1 MPPKRKIPPC
11 GNPLYLKW
19 LEEWMQE
26 AKAINNNKSYYVY
39 KKAHD
44 SVEKYPIPFQHPAET
59 VILNGIGP
67 TLIQKLER
75 KLKQYCEENR
85 LPMPLRP
92 ETIRTLS
99 QNIDQ
104 NQEFKS
110 TEHESKKQKK
120 ATIPKTYVP
129 QYRSGSY
136 AIMLA
141 LYKSCEFESTPSMTK
156 TELIKEAQQYCDA
169 SFDMPSAHQ
178 KYYTA
183 WSCMKTLLDKD
194 YVYKNGYPV
203 RFSLT
208 ESGLKI
214 AKQMVQTAKSQGKV
228 IFPNVDIDQLGARK
242 YAEHEISLSVND
254 NLNYS
259 NDKESGIIALNN
271 SEVFLTNDFNKIGK
285 GQLIR
290 STTSTISSVSKSN
303 SFCDI
308 KPVEWAPGTFEVI
321 LILDNR
327 EVKLKKDRDYIQDTL
342 QQKGLKISVRNL
354 ELGDVI
360 WVARK
365 YNSFTQEE
373 IVLDY
378 IIERKRM
385 DDLVS
390 SIKDGRFREQ
400 KFRLSRSGI
409 GQIIYLIEDYNL
421 KEVAEFGI
429 DAIKSA
435 MTSTQVLNGFFLKRT
450 GAIDQSIDYLV
461 RMTNMLKKLYENK
474 TIYSIPDGAIY
485 RANFLDLKQNLA
497 TIYTSRTFH
506 VSFASYSDLNSKSKS
521 LTLKDTFIK
530 FLMTIRGLSA
540 EKAAEI
546 VKIYPTPH
554 HLFDA
559 FDFLDNEE
567 EKKKMLMNVGGN
579 MIRRKNIGSALSEK
593 VYQIWNNDVYL

>member
-1 MPPKRKIPPC
+1 MP
-11 GNPLYLKW
+11 
-19 LEEWMQE
+19 
-26 AKAINNNKSYYVY
+26 S
-39 KKAHD
+39 
-44 SVEKYPIPFQHPAET
+44 
-59 VILNGIGP
+59 
-67 TLIQKLER
+67 
-75 KLKQYCEENR
+75 
-85 LPMPLRP
+85 RP
-92 ETIRTLS
+92 DEETIQTLR

-104 NQEFKS
+104 NQEFTS
-110 TEHESKKQKK
+110 AEHESKKQKK
-120 ATIPKTYVP
+120 VPKTYVP
-129 QYRSGSY
+129 QYRSGAY
-136 AIMLA
+136 AIILA
-141 LYKSCEFESTPSMTK
+141 LYKSNEFESTPSMTK
-156 TELIKEAQQYCDA
+156 TELMKEAQQYCDA
-169 SFDMPSAHQ
+169 SFDMPGAHQ

-228 IFPNVDIDQLGARK
+228 IFPNVDMDQLETRK
-242 YAEHEISLSVND
+242 YAERELSLSTND

-259 NDKESGIIALNN
+259 KGKESVIINLGNN
-271 SEVFLTNDFNKIGK
+271 SEALLKNGFGSSHLNQPFME
-285 GQLIR
+285 
-290 STTSTISSVSKSN
+290 STISMISSVNKSN
-303 SFCDI
+303 AFSNF

-321 LILDNR
+321 LVLDNR
-327 EVKLKKDRDYIQDTL
+327 EVKLKKDRDYIQDSL
-342 QQKGLKISVRNL
+342 QQKGLTISVRNL

-365 YNSFTQEE
+365 HNSLTRQDEV
-373 IVLDY
+373 VLDY

-421 KEVAEFGI
+421 MEVAEFGV

-435 MTSTQVLNGFFLKRT
+435 MTATQVLNGFFLKRT

-461 RMTNMLKKLYENK
+461 RMTNMLKKIYEN
-474 TIYSIPDGAIY
+474 TTLYVIPDGAIY
-485 RANFLDLKQNLA
+485 RANFLDLKQHLA
-497 TIYTSRTFH
+497 TIYTNRTFH
-506 VSFASYSDLNSKSKS
+506 VSFASYSDLNSKSRS

-530 FLMTIRGLSA
+530 LLMTIRGMSA
-540 EKAAEI
+540 EKATEI
-546 VKIYPTPH
+546 VKTYPTPH

-559 FDFLDNEE
+559 FNFLDNEE
-567 EKKKMLMNVGGN
+567 EKKKMLMEIGGN
-579 MIRRKNIGSALSEK
+579 MIRRKNIGSALSDK
-593 VYQIWNNDVYL
+593 IYQIWNNDIY

>member
-59 VILNGIGP
+59 VILNGI
-67 TLIQKLER
+67 
-75 KLKQYCEENR
+75 
-85 LPMPLRP
+85 
-92 ETIRTLS
+92 
-99 QNIDQ
+99 
-104 NQEFKS
+104 EFKS

-156 TELIKEAQQYCDA
+156 TELIREAQQYCDA

-242 YAEHEISLSVND
+242 YAEREISLSVND

-385 DDLVS
+385 DDLIS

-497 TIYTSRTFH
+497 TIYTNRTFH
-506 VSFASYSDLNSKSKS
+506 VSFASYSDLNSK
-521 LTLKDTFIK
+521 
-530 FLMTIRGLSA
+530 RLSA
-540 EKAAEI
+540 EKTAEI